1 MPERTPTITIERL
14 VHGGRGL
21 ARQDGQVLLV
31 RGVIPGETVSV
42 AGGAKRR
49 GVQEGTVHEILK
61 PSPDRIAAPCP
72 VYEVCGGCQLQHI
85 QYDAQ
90 LRFKREI
97 LAETLTRVGKL
108 QIEVPPVVPSPNPYG
123 YRSSVRFVI
132 FRSKAGFTLGFHE
145 EGSHQ
150 PVEAAGCLLAPEAMR
165 KTIAGVQERLAQFG
179 KLPLQVESLEVR
191 RSTAFGSVLLSWRTG
206 PAMRSQAEKL
216 FALFQDVPD
225 VVGQVV
231 TASGEGKSQK
241 AKGNSVWSHRWVDR
255 QDWIADRLDDL
266 LFRITDGSFMQANW
280 LLMETLIRTLVEW
293 AGPSQG
299 FRVLELYA
307 GIGALG
313 LPLAR
318 RGALVT
324 EVEANRWALADAR
337 HAAKTNH
344 IGRCRFR
351 HQKAEECLESTEAGE
366 YDAVLMDP
374 PRTGLSPE
382 SLRGLLAVNAP
393 RLFYLSCDPATLAR
407 DLGRLCAGGY
417 QIRRM
422 QVFDMFPQT
431 SHIETLVELA
441 RQDENG

>member
-1 MPERTPTITIERL
+1 MSTVTIEKL
-14 VHGGRGL
+14 VQGGRGL
-21 ARQDGQVLLV
+21 ARQEGQVLLV
-31 RGVIPGETVSV
+31 RGAIPGEIISF
-42 AGGAKRR
+42 AGGAKRK

-61 PSPDRIAAPCP
+61 PSPDRVAAPCP

-85 QYDAQ
+85 QYEAQ

-108 QIEVPPVVPSPNPYG
+108 QVEVPPVVPSPNPYG
-123 YRSSVRFVI
+123 YRSSVRFVV
-132 FRSKAGFTLGFHE
+132 FRSKPGIALGFHE
-145 EGSHQ
+145 EGSHA
-150 PVEAAGCLLAPEAMR
+150 PVAAAGCLLVPDAMR
-165 KTIAGVQERLAQFG
+165 KVIAEVQERLARYT
-179 KLPLQVESLEVR
+179 KLPAQVESLEVR
-191 RSTAFGSVLLSWRTG
+191 RSVAFGSALLSWRTG
-206 PAMRSQAEKL
+206 PAVRSQAEKL
-216 FALFQDVPD
+216 FALFQDVPN
-225 VVGQVV
+225 VIGQVV
-231 TASGEGKSQK
+231 TAENRG
-241 AKGNSVWSHRWVDR
+241 RWVAG

-280 LLMETLIRTLVEW
+280 PLAEALARTLVEW
-293 AGPSQG
+293 AAPSSG
-299 FRVLELYA
+299 LRVLELYA
-307 GIGALG
+307 GIGLLG

-351 HQKAEECLESTEAGE
+351 HLKAEECLDATESGE

-382 SLRGLLAVNAP
+382 ALRGLLALNVP

-407 DLGRLCAGGY
+407 DLGKLCAGGY
-417 QIRRM
+417 RIVRLQA
-422 QVFDMFPQT
+422 FDMFPQT

-441 RQDENG
+441 R